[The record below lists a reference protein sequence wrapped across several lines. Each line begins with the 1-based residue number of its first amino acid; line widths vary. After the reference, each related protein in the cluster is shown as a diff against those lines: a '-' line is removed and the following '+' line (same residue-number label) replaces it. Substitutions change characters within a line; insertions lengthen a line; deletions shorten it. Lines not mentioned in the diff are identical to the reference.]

1 MSPSEATK
9 LMDSSPGRGFARA
22 QRTMRLVLI
31 SDFVCF
37 GVFVIPAARRWADR
51 MFLAARAIHLEE
63 LVGRSLQIWTLGS
76 TALATALFSW
86 MVWQKRKAM
95 SAGIS
100 SPELGFEG
108 ILLLAWWL
116 VLLGLCAY
124 AFALGMG
131 G

>member
-1 MSPSEATK
+1 
-9 LMDSSPGRGFARA
+9 
-22 QRTMRLVLI
+22 
-31 SDFVCF
+31 
-37 GVFVIPAARRWADR
+37 

-63 LVGRSLQIWTLGS
+63 LVGRSLQIWILGS

-95 SAGIS
+95 SARIS
-100 SPELGFEG
+100 SPELSFEG

-116 VLLGLCAY
+116 ALSGLCVY
-124 AFALGMG
+124 GYALGMG